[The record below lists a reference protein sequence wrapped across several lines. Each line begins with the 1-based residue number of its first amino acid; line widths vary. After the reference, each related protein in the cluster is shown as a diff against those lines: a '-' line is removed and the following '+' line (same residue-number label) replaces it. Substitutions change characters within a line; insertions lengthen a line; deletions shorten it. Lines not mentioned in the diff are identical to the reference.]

1 MSFIK
6 DLENIWEQVKED
18 LSKDITP
25 SIMDLWFG
33 PVKIHGYEENT
44 IIFETISEFNYKV
57 LTAKYVPLLEKAFSE
72 YFGFEQ
78 QIKVIFTG
86 VPSSTE
92 KIKRQL
98 GIISHAEENKNEEA
112 ADGSENVISGVLPI
126 DYSFQYT
133 FDNFIV
139 GSSNK
144 FAHAACTAV
153 AAHPAKNY
161 NPLYIYGP
169 SGLGKTH
176 LMSAIVN
183 EITRKNP
190 KAVVLYVKGDDFT
203 NEMIEFMTN
212 KDMATFHNKYRKCD
226 ILLIDDIQFIGGK
239 KSTQEEFFHTFNVL
253 YENRKQIVLS
263 SDCPPK
269 DIPTLEDRLKTR
281 FEWGLIADIQPP
293 DLELR
298 MAIIK
303 KKAEQVNITIPDDV
317 LTFLAE
323 NLRSNIR
330 QIEGTIKK
338 LSAIVFLEGKQI
350 TMEVAAA
357 CLQEVTGGVVPVQV
371 VVDKIFSAVY
381 AKYGVSK
388 AELLGEK
395 RVKNIAFARHV
406 SVYLIRQVTE
416 MSYPG
421 IANIFGRDHATI
433 ISSCNQIAKRIAN
446 DAVFNIE
453 ISELIKEISSGV

>member
-1 MSFIK
+1 
-6 DLENIWEQVKED
+6 
-18 LSKDITP
+18 
-25 SIMDLWFG
+25 
-33 PVKIHGYEENT
+33 
-44 IIFETISEFNYKV
+44 
-57 LTAKYVPLLEKAFSE
+57 
-72 YFGFEQ
+72 
-78 QIKVIFTG
+78 
-86 VPSSTE
+86 
-92 KIKRQL
+92 
-98 GIISHAEENKNEEA
+98 
-112 ADGSENVISGVLPI
+112 
-126 DYSFQYT
+126 
-133 FDNFIV
+133 
-139 GSSNK
+139 
-144 FAHAACTAV
+144 
-153 AAHPAKNY
+153 
-161 NPLYIYGP
+161 
-169 SGLGKTH
+169 
-176 LMSAIVN
+176 
-183 EITRKNP
+183 
-190 KAVVLYVKGDDFT
+190 
-203 NEMIEFMTN
+203 
-212 KDMATFHNKYRKCD
+212 
-226 ILLIDDIQFIGGK
+226 
-239 KSTQEEFFHTFNVL
+239 
-253 YENRKQIVLS
+253 
-263 SDCPPK
+263 
-269 DIPTLEDRLKTR
+269 
-281 FEWGLIADIQPP
+281 
-293 DLELR
+293 

-388 AELLGEK
+388 AELLVEK